1 MCRRLADEYPGLKI
15 LALTTLNE
23 KSYATRMT
31 AQGAVGYVLKN
42 ISPDELAEAIAR
54 VQTGKKY
61 FSNEVQ

>member
-23 KSYATRMT
+23 KSYASRMT
-31 AQGAVGYVLKN
+31 AHGAVGYVLKN
-42 ISPDELAEAIAR
+42 TSPDELAEAVAC
-54 VQTGKKY
+54 VQAGKKY